1 MRRVAARRKSTR
13 QSTQPARQHRMIAI
27 RLWDLSE
34 WCRQVVRG
42 VQRFAHSR
50 PDWRLFVDAGATRAI
65 PLAGGESAF
74 DGIITSVLSDVGKW
88 KRTVRGGRTK
98 VVSITA
104 TVPKP
109 LAAMARVQVDDNKVA
124 QAIGRHLL
132 AGGFRRFAYYGAMSP
147 GVDDARGKGILAFA
161 EAEHC
166 PCDVLEPK
174 SGQAMPVHMPS
185 MIRWVARLPKP
196 VGIAAWNMDVAR
208 KIVQA
213 CQRAKVVVPEQAAVV
228 AWDDDVMLAETL
240 EPTISAVVL
249 PAERLGYE
257 AASLLHKLLSGAATP
272 KAPVLIEPS
281 GVLHVRQ
288 SSDVSA
294 LENREV
300 HLAMQYIHEHVAE
313 SLKISHIASVLR
325 ISRRKFEQ
333 DFSRVTG
340 QTPYEAIVKIRLE
353 RAKQLLIETDWRIG
367 RVAERCGMGT
377 EQTLRR
383 LMVQHE
389 HIKPAEFRS
398 RFSAP

>member
-1 MRRVAARRKSTR
+1 M
-13 QSTQPARQHRMIAI
+13 RQHRMIAI
-27 RLWDLSE
+27 RLWDWSE

-42 VQRFAHSR
+42 VQRFAHGR
-50 PDWRLFVDAGATRAI
+50 PDWRLFVDAGQTRAI
-65 PLAGGESAF
+65 PLEGGESAF
-74 DGIITSVLSDVGKW
+74 DGIITSVLSDPRTW
-88 KRTVRGGRTK
+88 KRLIRDGRTK

-104 TVPKP
+104 TVPRP
-109 LAAMARVQVDDNKVA
+109 LAAIARVQVDDAKVA
-124 QAIGRHLL
+124 EAIGRHLL

-147 GVDDARGKGILAFA
+147 GVDDERGKGMLAFA
-161 EAEHC
+161 EKENC
-166 PCDVLEPK
+166 PCDILEPP
-174 SGQAMPVHMPS
+174 SGQAMPVPMPL
-185 MIRWVARLPKP
+185 MTRWVARLPKP

-213 CQRAKVVVPEQAAVV
+213 CQRARVEVPEQAAVV

-240 EPTISAVVL
+240 EPTISAMVL

-257 AASLLHKLLSGAATP
+257 AASLLHRLLSGSAAPKTP
-272 KAPVLIEPS
+272 LLVEPS

-300 HLAMQYIHEHVAE
+300 HLALQYIREHVAE
-313 SLKISHIASVLR
+313 PLKVSHIASVLR

-340 QTPYEAIVKIRLE
+340 ETPYEAMVRIRLE

-389 HIKPAEFRS
+389 KMKPAEFRS